1 MRSSC
6 SKNCCISIHAPT
18 RGATNGENRYKRI
31 KQFQSTLP
39 RGERQSHHFLL
50 SSSFSYFNPRSHEGS
65 DSDLVMNIYNR
76 NHFNPRS
83 HEGSDVNQA
92 AKKLYD
98 YISIHAPT
106 RGATGLCKYIV
117 KDPQDFNPRSHEGS
131 DTARKQPERTA
142 GNFNPRS
149 HEGSD
154 GQHFM
159 QLRGREISIHAPTRG
174 ATLEAMA
181 SMAKVP
187 KISIHAPTRG
197 ATIHTR
203 SARLLHRIS
212 IHAPTRGATRWQ
224 QPSRTFRRFQST
236 LPRGERRL
244 NRKR

>member
-1 MRSSC
+1 M
-6 SKNCCISIHAPT
+6 
-18 RGATNGENRYKRI
+18 
-31 KQFQSTLP
+31 
-39 RGERQSHHFLL
+39 LL
-50 SSSFSYFNPRSHEGS
+50 SDMVSDGYFNPRSHEGS
-65 DSDLVMNIYNR
+65 DDDQAQRTSTTMDFNPRSHEGSDSRIETEVDQIKN
-76 NHFNPRS
+76 FNPRS

-174 ATLEAMA
+174 AT
-181 SMAKVP
+181 
-187 KISIHAPTRG
+187 
-197 ATIHTR
+197 IHTR